1 MTAIPLIQRLVAI
14 AVSLILLL
22 VTIHLIRKHKLR
34 EQYALLWL
42 IATAAILV
50 LSTFGGIVDRLAD
63 LFNIS
68 YSPTL
73 PLVAGLL
80 FALAVLLTQSVAL
93 SNQADQS
100 RDMAQQMALLEYRL
114 KELEGQEELAESEM
128 KPAA

>member
-14 AVSLILLL
+14 GVSLILLL
-22 VTIHLIRKHKLR
+22 VTIQLIRKHKLR

-42 IATAAILV
+42 MATAVILL
-50 LSTFGGIVDRLAD
+50 LSTFGGIVDSLAGF
-63 LFNIS
+63 FNIS

-80 FALAVLLTQSVAL
+80 FALMVLLTQSVAL
-93 SNQADQS
+93 SNQRDQS

-114 KELEGQEELAESEM
+114 KELEEQEQGNPVTDEEA
-128 KPAA
+128 